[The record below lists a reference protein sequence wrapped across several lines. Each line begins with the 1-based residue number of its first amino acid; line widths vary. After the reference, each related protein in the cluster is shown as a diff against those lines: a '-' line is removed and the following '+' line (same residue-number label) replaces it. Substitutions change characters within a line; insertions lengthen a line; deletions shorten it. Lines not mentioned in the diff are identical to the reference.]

1 MDVVR
6 LGSTGLTVSPLCLGT
21 MICGVPTW
29 RPWVLD
35 EAASRPFFVRA
46 IDHGVSLFD
55 TPDMYS
61 LGVSEQVASL
71 PRL

>member
-1 MDVVR
+1 
-6 LGSTGLTVSPLCLGT
+6 